1 MSALD
6 LPKDRETVRINL
18 EVTLNV
24 RDQIK
29 ALRIK
34 SDASSLAEVFRR
46 SLAVYE
52 MVIDLQKQGGRFILE
67 NRDGE
72 RETIRIF

>member
-1 MSALD
+1 MSAPD
-6 LPKDRETVRINL
+6 FTKDRETVRINL
-18 EVTLNV
+18 EVTPSV

-29 ALRIK
+29 ALRVK

-52 MVIDLQKQGGRFILE
+52 MVIDLQKQGGKFILE
-67 NRDGE
+67 SREGE
-72 RETIRIF
+72 RETIRIM

>member
-1 MSALD
+1 MSAVD
-6 LPKDRETVRINL
+6 STKDRETVRINL
-18 EVTLNV
+18 EVTPSV

-29 ALRIK
+29 ALRVK

-52 MVIDLQKQGGRFILE
+52 MVIDLQKQGGKFILE
-67 NRDGE
+67 SCDGE
-72 RETIRIF
+72 RETIRIL